1 MYIYIYIYIYIHIFI
16 FLYKHKYSCIQRY
29 YEIDIH
35 IQLKRLAC
43 ARADTH
49 PVTPGRCTFLT
60 TSKCGTS
67 LIRNADLMPTIF
79 VGGRA
84 EHDWCWEGGGV
95 RFCRAE
101 SPTTGV
107 PRS

>member
-1 MYIYIYIYIYIHIFI
+1 MLRNIYIHM
-16 FLYKHKYSCIQRY
+16 K
-29 YEIDIH
+29 
-35 IQLKRLAC
+35 LKRLAC
-43 ARADTH
+43 ARYAPCDARSEYVFDREYMYTYN
-49 PVTPGRCTFLT
+49 C
-60 TSKCGTS
+60 TS
-67 LIRNADLMPTIF
+67 LMRNADLMPTIF

-84 EHDWCWEGGGV
+84 EHVQCGEGGGV

>member
-1 MYIYIYIYIYIHIFI
+1 MYTKI
-16 FLYKHKYSCIQRY
+16 LRNRY
-29 YEIDIH
+29 TYTAEE
-35 IQLKRLAC
+35 
-43 ARADTH
+43 ARVRPRRYAPCDARSVYVLDREYMYTYN
-49 PVTPGRCTFLT
+49 
-60 TSKCGTS
+60 GTS
-67 LIRNADLMPTIF
+67 LMRNADLMPTIF

-84 EHDWCWEGGGV
+84 EHVQCGEAGGV